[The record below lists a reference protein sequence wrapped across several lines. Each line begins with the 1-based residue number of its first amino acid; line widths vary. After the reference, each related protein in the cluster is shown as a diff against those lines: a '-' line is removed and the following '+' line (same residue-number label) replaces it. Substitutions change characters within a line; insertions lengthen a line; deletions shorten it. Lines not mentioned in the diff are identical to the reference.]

1 MSIVFR
7 FSLKNSADQ
16 VTLSNTKVSELGLFK
31 SNPNLLQRGRY
42 TVTSNIRLETLEY
55 FVTRLDGD
63 AKPGGVTPDNA
74 KELQLL
80 CDELGFTGLNAE
92 IRAVVGD
99 EKSAMRRDLILMRD
113 RMDRQEVVL
122 ERLQRQVLEIERQLK
137 AQGPPGGEEKDTS
150 ELATEVSDLSTTV
163 TTLATEVSDL
173 AALTESIAEVLP
185 EVEGKAGMADVKKLL
200 DEKASAADLRALQ
213 EEVAR
218 LKRDESRRDTKP
230 APTAAPAP
238 TPAPAPAPAARPAAR
253 PAPAPKRVEI
263 PYIQAKPLSGIL
275 EHLTNECGGNVHDKK
290 EVDVTASSVNY
301 IYAAKNAAD
310 PRTHLAFWSND
321 EPNSWICYDFKDR
334 RVTPTSYSL
343 RSCASGPGSL
353 NIKSWSFE
361 GSNDGDTWEELD
373 SQSQNRDLDD
383 KSVTHNYPVTVY
395 KCGKRYRY
403 LRIVQNGRNH
413 YGSHVLQLSAFEIF
427 GVLYG

>member
-173 AALTESIAEVLP
+173 AALTASIAEVLP
-185 EVEGKAGMADVKKLL
+185 EVEGKAGVAGAGLVVL
-200 DEKASAADLRALQ
+200 DGHVQGAALAHQHHQLFAARDAGIDQVALQQHVMLHHQRDDHGRVFRAL
-213 EEVAR
+213 
-218 LKRDESRRDTKP
+218 
-230 APTAAPAP
+230 
-238 TPAPAPAPAARPAAR
+238 
-253 PAPAPKRVEI
+253 
-263 PYIQAKPLSGIL
+263 
-275 EHLTNECGGNVHDKK
+275 
-290 EVDVTASSVNY
+290 
-301 IYAAKNAAD
+301 
-310 PRTHLAFWSND
+310 
-321 EPNSWICYDFKDR
+321 
-334 RVTPTSYSL
+334 
-343 RSCASGPGSL
+343 
-353 NIKSWSFE
+353 
-361 GSNDGDTWEELD
+361 
-373 SQSQNRDLDD
+373 
-383 KSVTHNYPVTVY
+383 
-395 KCGKRYRY
+395 
-403 LRIVQNGRNH
+403 
-413 YGSHVLQLSAFEIF
+413 
-427 GVLYG
+427 